1 MQNNVIEG
9 ILVYAK
15 VTEPVLKYQSEDKE
29 FSISI
34 VVDED
39 TYDAFGERFAKQSGK
54 SVKTSEFEQIY
65 KIAPPYPNEK
75 KQYILALK
83 KPAQYKDG
91 NMIDKKFWPKVLV
104 QQGNAAVPLEQGIK
118 IANGSR
124 GKVSFEET
132 SNTYGTFA
140 RLRNVLVTNLIEYK
154 EAGGDGADDFGLTL
168 QANGASDFADDGDG
182 GSVKVPKAAAKP
194 AAKKAKPAFED
205 DLEDSDMSP
214 F

>member
-15 VTEPVLKYQSEDKE
+15 VTEPVLKFQSEDKE
-29 FSISI
+29 FTISI

-104 QQGNAAVPLEQGIK
+104 QKGSAAVPLEQGIK

-168 QANGASDFADDGDG
+168 QANGASDFADDGEG
-182 GSVKVPKAAAKP
+182 ASVKVPKSAASAKP
-194 AAKKAKPAFED
+194 AAKKAKPAFD
-205 DLEDSDMSP
+205 EDSDSMSP

>member
-15 VTEPVLKYQSEDKE
+15 VTEPQQKFQSEDKE
-29 FSISI
+29 FAISV

-39 TYDAFGERFAKQSGK
+39 TYDAFGDRFPKQTGK
-54 SVKTSEFEQIY
+54 AVKTSEFESIY
-65 KIAPPYPNEK
+65 KIAPPFPDEK
-75 KQYILALK
+75 KQYVLAVK
-83 KPAQYKDG
+83 KAAQYKDG

-104 QQGNAAVPLEQGIK
+104 QKGNAAVPLEAGIK

-168 QANGASDFADDGDG
+168 QANGASDFADDGEG
-182 GSVKVPKAAAKP
+182 NSVKVPKAAAKP
-194 AAKKAKPAFED
+194 VAKKAKPVFED
-205 DLEDSDMSP
+205 DMDDDSSP